1 MAQALAP
8 TWATTIATTPPRIC
22 TPPHTLCSAV
32 TSTLV
37 NFGMAGHYS
46 VVRLSATGPH
56 PEIKKIEKKT
66 KRENGQTTTP
76 SPVHRV
82 HTDLMGHKNHQ
93 DE

>member
-1 MAQALAP
+1 
-8 TWATTIATTPPRIC
+8 
-22 TPPHTLCSAV
+22 
-32 TSTLV
+32 
-37 NFGMAGHYS
+37 MAGHYS